1 MSLWLYPD
9 DDHKGSI
16 ESRNFR
22 KVVVLFERGLGEW
35 FYLKEGSRERGMG
48 GLELFA
54 FREAMYSAD
63 IRIISLVH
71 VSKSL

>member
-1 MSLWLYPD
+1 MPCKKDTLMSLWLYPD

-35 FYLKEGSRERGMG
+35 FYLKEGSRVGGMEG
-48 GLELFA
+48 WSYLFLEKLCIPQTLGLFL
-54 FREAMYSAD
+54 
-63 IRIISLVH
+63 
-71 VSKSL
+71 

>member
-35 FYLKEGSRERGMG
+35 FYLKEGSREGGDG
-48 GLELFA
+48 GLELFV

-63 IRIISLVH
+63 IRIISLVQ